1 MSNMSILAL
10 EAIFVLSGISDI
22 FEGLI
27 DKILPSS
34 IWPLVIQ
41 ILATVMLVFIVY
53 KLLYNPMKK
62 FLAKR
67 AEFVKNNIDGSL
79 KSNQDATLALQTAQA
94 ALNESK
100 VKAQASI
107 QEATVDAQK
116 AREALLMKAEDEA
129 RAIKLRAE
137 DEIAE
142 SKRQALD
149 DIHREIINVAL
160 EASKHVLAREIN
172 ESDNARLVDDFIKE
186 VKN

>member
-1 MSNMSILAL
+1 
-10 EAIFVLSGISDI
+10 VLSGISDI

-41 ILATVMLVFIVY
+41 LLATLLLVLIVY

-67 AEFVKNNIDGSL
+67 AEFVKNNIDGSV
-79 KSNQDATLALQTAQA
+79 KSNQEAALALQSAQA

-100 VKAQASI
+100 MKAQAAI
-107 QEATVDAQK
+107 QASTVDAQK
-116 AREALLMKAEDEA
+116 AREALLAKAEDEV
-129 RAIKLRAE
+129 REMKTRAE
-137 DEIAE
+137 EEIIE

-160 EASKHVLAREIN
+160 EASKQVLGREIN
-172 ESDNARLVDDFIKE
+172 ENDNARLVNDFIKE

>member
-1 MSNMSILAL
+1 M
-10 EAIFVLSGISDI
+10 LSGISDI

-41 ILATVMLVFIVY
+41 LLATLMLVFIVY

-67 AEFVKNNIDGSL
+67 AEFVKNNIDGSVI
-79 KSNQDATLALQTAQA
+79 SNQNATLALQTAQA
-94 ALNESK
+94 SLSESK
-100 VKAQASI
+100 VKAQAAI
-107 QEATVDAQK
+107 QDATLDAQK
-116 AREALLMKAEDEA
+116 AREALLAKAEDEV
-129 RAIKLRAE
+129 REMKTRAE
-137 DEIAE
+137 EEILE

-149 DIHREIINVAL
+149 DIHREIISVAL
-160 EASKHVLAREIN
+160 EASKQVLGREIN
-172 ESDNARLVDDFIKE
+172 EGDNARLVNDFIKE

>member
-1 MSNMSILAL
+1 M
-10 EAIFVLSGISDI
+10 LSGISDI

-41 ILATVMLVFIVY
+41 LLATLLLVLIVY

-67 AEFVKNNIDGSL
+67 AEFVKNNIDGSV
-79 KSNQDATLALQTAQA
+79 KSNQEAALALQSAQA

-100 VKAQASI
+100 MKAQAAI
-107 QEATVDAQK
+107 QASTVDAQK
-116 AREALLMKAEDEA
+116 AREALLAKAEDEV
-129 RAIKLRAE
+129 REMKTRAE
-137 DEIAE
+137 KEIIE
-142 SKRQALD
+142 SKRQVLD

-160 EASKHVLAREIN
+160 EASKQVLGREIN
-172 ESDNARLVDDFIKE
+172 ENDNARLVNDFIKE

>member
-1 MSNMSILAL
+1 M
-10 EAIFVLSGISDI
+10 LSGISDI

-41 ILATVMLVFIVY
+41 LLATLLLVLIVY

-67 AEFVKNNIDGSL
+67 AEFVKNNIDGSV
-79 KSNQDATLALQTAQA
+79 KSNQEAALALQSAQA

-100 VKAQASI
+100 MKAQAAI
-107 QEATVDAQK
+107 QASTVDAQK
-116 AREALLMKAEDEA
+116 AREALLAKAEDEV
-129 RAIKLRAE
+129 REMKTRAE
-137 DEIAE
+137 EEIIE

-160 EASKHVLAREIN
+160 EASKQVLGREIN
-172 ESDNARLVDDFIKE
+172 ENDNARLVNDFIKE